1 MSYLKSLN
9 PLLSVV
15 TKRDIHVKLERCL
28 SSRSPNKNVGSL
40 CSILVGCQPLFKV
53 SLVPPGD
60 KKNCQVGARHQENGE
75 AGGKRWKAGDWGCHG
90 GPWSGGRTGGTWA
103 EGNQQY
109 LRDMMAC

>member
-1 MSYLKSLN
+1 MKGHFDSTGYSNAISY
-9 PLLSVV
+9 
-15 TKRDIHVKLERCL
+15 
-28 SSRSPNKNVGSL
+28 
-40 CSILVGCQPLFKV
+40 QLF

-60 KKNCQVGARHQENGE
+60 KKDCQVGAGSQENGG

>member
-1 MSYLKSLN
+1 MSIKQI
-9 PLLSVV
+9 
-15 TKRDIHVKLERCL
+15 TQQ
-28 SSRSPNKNVGSL
+28 NVGSL